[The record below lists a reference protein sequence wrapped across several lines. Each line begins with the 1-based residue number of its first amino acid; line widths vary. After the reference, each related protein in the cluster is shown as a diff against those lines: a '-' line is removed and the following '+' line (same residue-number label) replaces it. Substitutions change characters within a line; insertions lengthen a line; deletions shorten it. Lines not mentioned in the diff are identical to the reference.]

1 MSTPFSTPRGR
12 GAFSLP
18 CIALFTAAVASAA
31 PAHAATSAT
40 GRLRQY
46 LMASEAREVAL
57 ARSAAPPS
65 LSAHATIMVLTPHG
79 YVAAAKGDNGFVCLV
94 ARSWDNSVAA
104 RSARFWDPRFRAP
117 YCFNRAAARSV
128 LTRYL
133 MRTRW
138 VLAGASKRGI
148 GTRERAARSAGRIP
162 APAPGAMSYMMSRE
176 GRGIGGQ
183 PGPWRPHL
191 MFYFPR
197 ARAPNWGANLQGNPV
212 YGNANADTAV
222 LYVLLPVW
230 SDGSPAP
237 AYR

>member
-1 MSTPFSTPRGR
+1 MSTPFGTLRSR

-18 CIALFTAAVASAA
+18 CLALITAAAASAA
-31 PAHAATSAT
+31 PAHSGASATS
-40 GRLRQY
+40 RLRQY

-94 ARSWDNSVAA
+94 ARSWDNPVAA
-104 RSARFWDPRFRAP
+104 KSARFWDPRFRAP
-117 YCFNRAAARSV
+117 YCFNRAAASSV

-148 GTRERAARSAGRIP
+148 GARQRSARKAGRIP

-197 ARAPNWGANLQGNPV
+197 ARAPNWGANLRGNPV
-212 YGNANADTAV
+212 YGNAHAHTAV
-222 LYVLLPVW
+222 LYVLVPVW

>member
-1 MSTPFSTPRGR
+1 MNTPLRTAGGR
-12 GAFSLP
+12 GALSLP
-18 CIALFTAAVASAA
+18 WLALLTAAAAAAA
-31 PAHAATSAT
+31 PAHSGTSAT
-40 GRLRQY
+40 SRLRQY
-46 LMASEAREVAL
+46 LMANEAREVAL

-79 YVAAAKGDNGFVCLV
+79 YVAAARGDNGFVCLV

-104 RSARFWDPRFRAP
+104 QSARFWDPRFRAP

-138 VLAGASKRGI
+138 VLAGASQRGI
-148 GTRERAARSAGRIP
+148 GTRERAARRAGRIA
-162 APAPGAMSYMMSRE
+162 APMPGAMSYMMSRE

-183 PGPWRPHL
+183 QGPWRPHL

-197 ARAPNWGANLQGNPV
+197 ARAPNWGANLKGNPV
-212 YGNANADTAV
+212 YGNANADAAV
-222 LYVLLPVW
+222 RYVLVPVW